1 MTGPRE
7 RPGRDGAAGD
17 GRATPAGPRLPG
29 APAPGRDGSAAPD
42 RPDRLALQVE
52 GLDVRYGGVQ
62 ALHGVDLEVRE
73 GELVTV
79 IGANG
84 AGKSSLLG
92 AIVGIV
98 PKHAGR
104 VTFEG
109 RDISAHSPEDLVGR
123 GVTLVPER
131 RELFAAL
138 SVRDNLQLGAFH
150 RYRKRDRE
158 VEGDLERVFETFP
171 RLAERQR
178 QLAGTMS
185 GGEQQMLAMGRAMM
199 ASPRLLLLDEPSLG
213 LAPLIVEEIF
223 NVVAKLRDSGA
234 TVLLIEQNARAALRL
249 ADHAYLL
256 EAGNVRLGASAKD
269 MADDER
275 VATAYL
281 GHRTAGSA
289 GEGGQG
295 AGSTESGG
303 AN

>member
-1 MTGPRE
+1 MSAVAPTQSDQLEAR
-7 RPGRDGAAGD
+7 RAASD
-17 GRATPAGPRLPG
+17 Q
-29 APAPGRDGSAAPD
+29 
-42 RPDRLALQVE
+42 ALLVTHD
-52 GLDVRYGGVQ
+52 LTVRYGGVE
-62 ALHGVDLEVRE
+62 ALNAVNVSVLE

-84 AGKSSLLG
+84 AGKSSLVNSV
-92 AIVGIV
+92 VGVV
-98 PKHAGR
+98 PKAGGR
-104 VTFEG
+104 VEFAG
-109 RDISAHSPEDLVGR
+109 DDITAAQPEELVGE
-123 GVTLVPER
+123 GVVLVPER
-131 RELFAAL
+131 RELFPAL
-138 SVRDNLQLGAFH
+138 PVEDNLRLGAYA
-150 RYRKRDRE
+150 RARMGRKVIAEELDR
-158 VEGDLERVFETFP
+158 VYTTFP
-171 RLAERQR
+171 RLAERRR